1 MVLTACYTDVMEIA
15 SQFTTVAGKRVYY
28 RAATGHRL
36 PIVLLHGARF
46 ASETWQETGTLEALG
61 AAGYPAVA
69 IDLPGFGQSESAST
83 SPVGWLSD
91 LFNRLGLQAPVLLA
105 ASMSGGYALP
115 FIIERPARVS
125 GFVAVAPV
133 SIPTY
138 QERLHSIN
146 MPVLAI
152 WGEQD
157 RIVSISE
164 AELLVNSVKRG
175 QLVIVPNGDH
185 PSYKNNPAFFNRELL
200 QFMALCDQEHTK
212 Q

>member
-1 MVLTACYTDVMEIA
+1 MAIL
-15 SQFTTVAGKRVYY
+15 SQFTTVAGKQVHYL
-28 RAATGHRL
+28 ATLGHRL
-36 PIVLLHGARF
+36 PIVLLHGVRF
-46 ASETWQETGTLEALG
+46 ASATWQETGTLEALA
-61 AAGYPAVA
+61 AAGYPAFA

-91 LFNRLGLQAPVLLA
+91 LFDRLSLEAPVLLA

-146 MPVLAI
+146 VPVLAI

-175 QLVIVPNGDH
+175 RLVIVPNGDH
-185 PSYKNNPAFFNRELL
+185 PSYKSDPALFNGELL
-200 QFMALCDQEHTK
+200 QFMTLCDQEHTK